1 MRSGVALRLAVRDVF
16 HNSWRLVPVNAA
28 LGAVIVVVSVAS
40 IAVHAALVLAVLA
53 GPFAVALVH
62 CSVTLVRTG
71 NLALAD
77 AWEGLKLHWRRGL
90 QLGAA
95 GTALVVLAAL
105 AFRFYTR
112 SSYGW
117 PLAFVTV
124 YLVVLLGI
132 YAAVL
137 ATFAVAEPERPLR
150 LVAREAAALGAR
162 RPGATLL
169 LGLALLLVNLAG
181 VAAAVM
187 PFLTV
192 TVAYSFVAV
201 AHFALPKE
209 TRWPR

>member
-1 MRSGVALRLAVRDVF
+1 MSARAALGAAGRDVF
-16 HNSWRLVPVNAA
+16 QNSWRLVPVNAA
-28 LGAVIVVVSVAS
+28 FGLALVAVAVSTA
-40 IAVHAALVLAVLA
+40 AVHAALVLAVLA
-53 GPFAVALVH
+53 GPLAAALVH

-71 NLALAD
+71 NLAFVD
-77 AWEGLKLHWRRGL
+77 AREGLRLHWRRGL

-95 GTALVVLAAL
+95 GTALALLAAI
-105 AFRFYTR
+105 AVRFYTR
-112 SSYGW
+112 TSFGW
-117 PLAFVTV
+117 PFAFLTV

-132 YAAVL
+132 YAVVL
-137 ATFAVAEPERPLR
+137 ATYAVAEPERPLR
-150 LVAREAAALGAR
+150 HAARAAATLGAR

-187 PFLTV
+187 PFLTL

-209 TRWPR
+209 SS

>member
-1 MRSGVALRLAVRDVF
+1 MTARAALGAAGRDLF

-28 LGAVIVVVSVAS
+28 LGVVLVAVAVTTV
-40 IAVHAALVLAVLA
+40 AVHAALVLAVLA
-53 GPFAVALVH
+53 GPLAAALIH
-62 CSVTLVRTG
+62 CSVKLARGG
-71 NLALAD
+71 NLAFAD
-77 AWEGLKLHWRRGL
+77 AREGLRLHWRRGL

-95 GTALVVLAAL
+95 GTALVVLAAV
-105 AFRFYTR
+105 AVRFYTR
-112 SSYGW
+112 SSFGW
-117 PLAFVTV
+117 PLAFLTI

-132 YAAVL
+132 YAVVL
-137 ATFAVAEPERPLR
+137 ATYAIASPERPLR
-150 LVAREAAALGAR
+150 HAAGEAAALGAR

-187 PFLTV
+187 PFLTL

-209 TRWPR
+209 TL

>member
-53 GPFAVALVH
+53 GPLAVALVH

-112 SSYGW
+112 SAYGW

-169 LGLALLLVNLAG
+169 LGLALLMVNLAG

-187 PFLTV
+187 PFLTL

-201 AHFALPKE
+201 AHFALDKE
-209 TRWPR
+209 S

>member
-40 IAVHAALVLAVLA
+40 VAVHAALVLAVLA
-53 GPFAVALVH
+53 GPLAGALVH

-77 AWEGLKLHWRRGL
+77 AWDGLKLHWRRGL

-150 LVAREAAALGAR
+150 LAAREAAALGAR

-187 PFLTV
+187 PFLTL

-209 TRWPR
+209 ST